1 MYFYYVCC
9 VESIWLLC
17 RDNAAQILFLLSC
30 SCSTIVIH
38 RVGRVGTIIARNY
51 FCIAL
56 INNQPNKSPIESFSG
71 TVNLFFSLFNFMS
84 IGYQNRIS
92 DRSMPQAYLC
102 KSSRRHFPGL
112 ASIAEPN
119 PQSMLILGI
128 KIKGSQLLPR

>member
-1 MYFYYVCC
+1 M
-9 VESIWLLC
+9 
-17 RDNAAQILFLLSC
+17 FLLE
-30 SCSTIVIH
+30 
-38 RVGRVGTIIARNY
+38 GTIIARNY

-56 INNQPNKSPIESFSG
+56 INNQPNKSPVELFSG

-102 KSSRRHFPGL
+102 KSSQRHFPGL

-128 KIKGSQLLPR
+128 KLKVLSCCHVNGHIQSCCIILSSDLKALKIVGLQ